1 MIVSG
6 NDKLLS
12 GMKQGTV
19 SHSVVE
25 LRDVMPTLLDFVNAD
40 IPDSVDGKSMLPLVT
55 NPDEKLRDVLHGE
68 HSYGPYSN
76 HWLVSSYDKFI
87 WYSETGT
94 EQYFRISEDPKE
106 LHDEISNPAYQ
117 NALNSFGAH

>member
-1 MIVSG
+1 
-6 NDKLLS
+6 
-12 GMKQGTV
+12 
-19 SHSVVE
+19 
-25 LRDVMPTLLDFVNAD
+25 
-40 IPDSVDGKSMLPLVT
+40 MLPLVT

-106 LHDEISNPAYQ
+106 LMMKYPIRLTKTH
-117 NALNSFGAH
+117 